1 MKKHILLIE
10 NDETKLGF
18 FSDALEESNL
28 DFVCS
33 RARNVVQAA
42 RILKSVTPDIIFVGM
57 NLPKLSGLEFLK
69 KIKMMECFKFTP
81 VVLYSAMAD
90 QKINEELNR
99 NASDYILLPAS
110 VITMATILKNFFIG
124 VKEISYSNNIEL
136 NFYD

>member
-10 NDETKLGF
+10 NDETKLDF

-69 KIKMMECFKFTP
+69 KIKNMDCFKFTP
-81 VVLYSAMAD
+81 VVLYSSMAD
-90 QKINEELNR
+90 QKIKEEVHC

-110 VITMATILKNFFIG
+110 VITMAAILKNFFNG

-136 NFYD
+136 NFYE